1 MRTHGFTLVE
11 LLLALLILAGLL
23 TVALPPVGRWRDQAA
38 VRAARD
44 ELASALSWTRLAAAS
59 RDGATLVLDPATG
72 RFWTERAG
80 ERTPAVDLA
89 RRYRVRVE
97 VGTGA
102 AVRFRYDGL
111 GIGRLANRTVR
122 IRRSDA
128 LAGLTVN
135 SYGRVRRW

>member
-1 MRTHGFTLVE
+1 MRTRGYTLVE
-11 LLLALLILAGLL
+11 LLASLLLLAALLAIG
-23 TVALPPVGRWRDQAA
+23 LPPLSRWRNESA

-44 ELASALSWTRLAAAS
+44 DLAAALAWTRVAAAS
-59 RDGATLVLDPATG
+59 GDGATLVLDPDTG

-80 ERTPAVDLA
+80 ERTPTVDLA

-97 VGTGA
+97 TGA
-102 AVRFRYDGL
+102 SVAVRFRYDAL

-122 IRRSDA
+122 FRRSAA

-135 SYGRVRRW
+135 SYGRIHRW